1 MAAADRI
8 PGKVMGHKPGHML
21 VLDITEEE
29 LFASERTST
38 QPLGLNVNGA

>member
-1 MAAADRI
+1 MAAADKI

-29 LFASERTST
+29 LFASERTSA
-38 QPLGLNVNGA
+38 QPLGIAINGA